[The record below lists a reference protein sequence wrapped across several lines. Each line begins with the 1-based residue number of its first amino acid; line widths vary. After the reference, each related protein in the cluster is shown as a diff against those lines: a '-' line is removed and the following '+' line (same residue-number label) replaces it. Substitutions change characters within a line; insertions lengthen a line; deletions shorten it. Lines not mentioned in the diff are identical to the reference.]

1 MAEYGLI
8 KWKKYLSVEDYN
20 YLTQFVDNIR
30 NDVRNDKMII
40 LCGSSG
46 SGQTTLQ
53 NDIYKYLVKDTW
65 EDSHERQIVLE
76 NEKLRPIQN
85 KSELE
90 SSYPSFEIRKKFIYY
105 FLKGNNFFPRK
116 DNKMLKILIKNSFFK
131 SRISVT
137 DDIENVNKELLDIS
151 RIIKMEHVFTK
162 LK

>member
-46 SGQTTLQ
+46 RGKTTLQ
-53 NDIYKYLVKDTW
+53 NDIYKYLLKDTW
-65 EDSHERQIVLE
+65 EDSHERQILLE
-76 NEKLRPIQN
+76 NEKLLSPREPFN
-85 KSELE
+85 PK
-90 SSYPSFEIRKKFIYY
+90 SSYPSFEIRKKFMFY

-137 DDIENVNKELLDIS
+137 DDIEKVNKELLDIS